1 MLKLEQYLFAFA
13 SLEKLRPQNPWNY
26 VLYDASY
33 GMIIYNLSFLG
44 ASMIIFSLDSD
55 PRIEFCN
62 PFVNSGAIFCDI
74 LCRKDCLF

>member
-33 GMIIYNLSFLG
+33 GMIIM
-44 ASMIIFSLDSD
+44 AIIMVIIIMVMPLM
-55 PRIEFCN
+55 
-62 PFVNSGAIFCDI
+62 AW
-74 LCRKDCLF
+74 LL